1 MFQEHTALFVM
12 FVDADCV
19 VDRDCWGVERVEE
32 EKMCFVE
39 ERGGLD
45 SRAPKYPRQNDNI
58 PSLMQMRRS
67 Y

>member
-1 MFQEHTALFVM
+1 VEE
-12 FVDADCV
+12 DA
-19 VDRDCWGVERVEE
+19 E